1 VAGIS
6 EATIVIESAEKG
18 GSLVTANLA
27 NDYNR
32 DVFAV
37 PGRTTDKYSQGCN
50 QLIKTQRANLI
61 TSAADLV
68 YLLNWE
74 LPTTL
79 KKEQKAI
86 QKQLFVS
93 LTAEEQS
100 IYEYLHKAGKEAID
114 IIAVNCSIPIY
125 RLSSLLLNMELK
137 GVIRPLPGKIF
148 EAV

>member
-1 VAGIS
+1 
-6 EATIVIESAEKG
+6 
-18 GSLVTANLA
+18 
-27 NDYNR
+27 
-32 DVFAV
+32 
-37 PGRTTDKYSQGCN
+37 
-50 QLIKTQRANLI
+50 
-61 TSAADLV
+61 
-68 YLLNWE
+68 LNWE

-93 LTAEEQS
+93 LTAGEQS

>member
-1 VAGIS
+1 
-6 EATIVIESAEKG
+6 
-18 GSLVTANLA
+18 
-27 NDYNR
+27 
-32 DVFAV
+32 
-37 PGRTTDKYSQGCN
+37 
-50 QLIKTQRANLI
+50 LIKTQRANLI

-100 IYEYLHKAGKEAID
+100 IYEYLQKTGKEAID
-114 IIAVNCSIPIY
+114 IIALNCNIPIY

>member
-1 VAGIS
+1 M
-6 EATIVIESAEKG
+6 
-18 GSLVTANLA
+18 A

-100 IYEYLHKAGKEAID
+100 IYEYLQKTGKEAID
-114 IIAVNCSIPIY
+114 IIAVNCNIPVY

-148 EAV
+148 EGV